1 MKKILTFLLITLFIS
16 CQSGD
21 INREPT
27 GVTITDIQKNDPE
40 YIVYR
45 NMYYTL
51 DSVRVDTVWVK
62 NSSLSTPRS
71 SVDYMP
77 GDMVDLNDIFS
88 GDSIDYNYAVLTP
101 LQMTYLMLNGI
112 YWDSESAYWRKGR

>member
-1 MKKILTFLLITLFIS
+1 MKKILTFLLISLFIS
-16 CQSGD
+16 CQSGE
-21 INREPT
+21 IKREPT
-27 GVTITDIQKNDPE
+27 GAVITDIQKNDLE

-71 SVDYMP
+71 SVDYKP
-77 GDMVDLNDIFS
+77 GDMVNLNDIFL

-101 LQMTYLMLNGI
+101 RQMTYLIVNGI